1 MFYILFASRGLKSA
15 HSNSQYSND
24 SLHVGSSFLP
34 FPSEHFRPADLLFF
48 PSLWNREVF
57 FSTFT
62 LWKYKITQGLSYFQ
76 RAEATL
82 ASEKSVKSWLIF
94 FFFKCYNENM
104 YKTYPPGL
112 SLWMLVKKKKVDEV
126 RRARGRLRK
135 WESISVAGIFFPI
148 SFTCKEILFI
158 WSPFSDT
165 KWVVYLKIPGEKW
178 WLPFMALICQI
189 SDPYKWNHNPWE
201 VGSILPRRVL
211 HSVWQ
216 VSLCLLK
223 NAENGSPV
231 RGETNNWATNQP
243 IILAQHCT
251 CTQQQTRVFHHS
263 KKPFLI
269 QWGTYHELL

>member
-34 FPSEHFRPADLLFF
+34 FPSEHFRRADLLFF
-48 PSLWNREVF
+48 PPLWNREVF

-135 WESISVAGIFFPI
+135 WESISVAGFFF
-148 SFTCKEILFI
+148 SYFLYLQRN
-158 WSPFSDT
+158 PFH
-165 KWVVYLKIPGEKW
+165 LKPLLRHKMSG
-178 WLPFMALICQI
+178 
-189 SDPYKWNHNPWE
+189 
-201 VGSILPRRVL
+201 
-211 HSVWQ
+211 
-216 VSLCLLK
+216 VSQD
-223 NAENGSPV
+223 S
-231 RGETNNWATNQP
+231 RGEMMTSFYGLNLPNLWRLQMK
-243 IILAQHCT
+243 
-251 CTQQQTRVFHHS
+251 S
-263 KKPFLI
+263 
-269 QWGTYHELL
+269 